1 MGGTTGKARLT
12 AKGDDEFMQLVTV
25 TYGGVEQGCMVASH
39 GNVLIATVNQVEQAD
54 WPIGVFELLATGQ
67 LDELKRWYNEGG
79 RDRLGSME
87 TVAASEAKAAPLY
100 RHPRKIWGIGMNY
113 VKTAEEL
120 ADLPADAD
128 PVSFMKPDTTIV
140 GEGDAIILPAQSER
154 VTAEA
159 ELAIIIGRTCKNITE
174 AEAPNF
180 VAGFA
185 VSNDV
190 TAADIHAK
198 HQRFLTRAKSFDTF
212 FSFGSQM
219 ITTDEIEDVHQLQV
233 ETWQNGE
240 LKHRNGVSN
249 MIFKPWF
256 LVAYHSQVMTLLP
269 GDVILSGTPGS
280 VVLRS
285 GDVVECRI
293 SGFTSLVNG
302 VV

>member
-1 MGGTTGKARLT
+1 
-12 AKGDDEFMQLVTV
+12 MQLVTV
-25 TYGGVEQGCMVASH
+25 IYNGVEQGCITTSS
-39 GNVLIATVNQVEQAD
+39 GNVLIATVNHAEQAD
-54 WPIGVFELLATGQ
+54 WPVGVFELLATGQ
-67 LDELKRWYNEGG
+67 FDELKRWYNEGG
-79 RDRLGSME
+79 RDKLELLE
-87 TVAASEAKAAPLY
+87 TVQPSEARTAPLY

-120 ADLPADAD
+120 TDVAADAD
-128 PVSFMKPDTTIV
+128 PVSFMKPDTTLI
-140 GEGDAIILPAQSER
+140 GGGDAIVLPVQSER

-159 ELAIIIGRTCKNITE
+159 ELAIIIGHTCKNITE
-174 AEAPNF
+174 AEAPDF

-198 HQRFLTRAKSFDTF
+198 HQRYLTRAKSFDTF

-240 LKHRNGVSN
+240 LKHRNSVSN
-249 MIFKPWF
+249 MIFKPWY

-280 VVLRS
+280 VIIRS

-293 SGFTSLVNG
+293 DGFTSLVNS
-302 VV
+302 VI